1 MHRRLLLQTGSLV
14 LLLGRAQLARGA
26 TILAVRVWPAN
37 DYTRVTIES
46 DTALVTKHTFVA
58 QPPRLAVDI
67 EGIELN
73 AALRELVGKVRS
85 DDPYITGVRVGQFTP
100 TTVRLVLDLRQ
111 PVKPQVFNL
120 EPVESGQAVFQHRL
134 VLDLFPVLVADPLEA
149 LIAEKLRDENK
160 PPAVKDAL
168 GEWMNQQANAPAQ
181 TAANTA
187 PPKTSPAITPS
198 PPPATPNHAAEKS
211 ANASKP
217 CPLACQQTRTL

>member
-1 MHRRLLLQTGSLV
+1 MNMHRRLLLQTGSLV

-187 PPKTSPAITPS
+187 PPKTSQALPLRLSTNPYPLNLRRS
-198 PPPATPNHAAEKS
+198 PQALSGSRWSP
-211 ANASKP
+211 
-217 CPLACQQTRTL
+217 